1 MATNVFT
8 VVAKLYPKAGKEAE
22 VEAILVEQA
31 AAVRKAEPDCV
42 VYRPHRSAKPPTVFL
57 FYEQYRTKEAFD
69 FHRTAPHLAA
79 FRERHKGLLDK
90 PTEVEIY
97 HSLTE

>member
-1 MATNVFT
+1 MRSPATQAVT
-8 VVAKLYPKAGKEAE
+8 TTRR
-22 VEAILVEQA
+22 VE
-31 AAVRKAEPDCV
+31 C
-42 VYRPHRSAKPPTVFL
+42 YRPHRSAKPPTVFL

-69 FHRTAPHLAA
+69 FHGTAPHLAA